1 MYGATDAQIF
11 LEKHYRK
18 VDIDLLGNPLLR
30 NKIGDLWWEKDFE
43 VIFSMLIC
51 MIIYRGTYVY
61 TKPYC

>member
-43 VIFSMLIC
+43 V
-51 MIIYRGTYVY
+51 
-61 TKPYC
+61 